1 MFAHSKNTKPHAIC
15 YYIFSKQ
22 GIITVFLN
30 DKILV
35 GKSGDKELCILPKMA
50 NRHGL
55 ITGASG
61 SGKTITIKV
70 MAESFSEAGVPVF
83 LADVKGDL
91 AGTAQA
97 GEINENIAE
106 RIKNLGLEDFETKS
120 FPVRFWD
127 LYGEFGHQVR
137 ANVEQVGPEILSIML
152 GLTEAQEGNLA
163 IAFKIAKDEN
173 LRLINLEDLRAVL
186 AYVAENR
193 DKYNT
198 RYGNITVQSIGVIQR
213 SLLTLENQ
221 GADKFFGEPALDIDD
236 FFTQDTDGR
245 GVINILHAVKLFQS
259 PDLYA
264 SFLLWLLTTLFTNTP
279 EVGDLDKPRL
289 VFFFD
294 EAHLLFNGMPSYRL
308 KRIAQVVKLIRS
320 HGIGLYFAS
329 QRPTDIP
336 DEVMSQLGNR
346 VQHTLR
352 AYTPAEQK
360 IVRASADSFRKNPEF
375 DTAEAILELG
385 TGEALIS
392 FQDAKGTPTIVERAT
407 ILPPQSQMGVLDDM
421 ARTKI
426 INASP
431 LAGVYDTEV
440 DPESAFEIINAMKE
454 KAEAEKQAPQATAP
468 AASVE
473 PQTIP
478 APTVQTTRPMTYEE
492 YLAATKNGTLYT
504 QAAQPQYVQA
514 PVAETKT
521 KATKTTTKK
530 TQSKIEKFSDRAIG
544 NIIGGASS
552 SIGRKIGTSLIKNL
566 FK

>member
-1 MFAHSKNTKPHAIC
+1 M
-15 YYIFSKQ
+15 
-22 GIITVFLN
+22 FLN

-61 SGKTITIKV
+61 SGKTITLKV
-70 MAESFSEAGVPVF
+70 MAESFSDAGVPVF
-83 LADVKGDL
+83 MADVKGDL

-97 GEINENIAE
+97 GEMNENIAE
-106 RIKNLGLEDFETKS
+106 RVDNLKLEGFEPKA

-127 LYGEFGHQVR
+127 LYGTHGHQVR

-163 IAFKIAKDEN
+163 IAFKIAEDEG

-193 DKYNT
+193 NKYNT
-198 RYGNITVQSIGVIQR
+198 KYGNITVQSIGVIQR

-221 GADKFFGEPALDIDD
+221 GAGKFFGEPALDIND
-236 FFTQDTDGR
+236 FFVQDTDGR
-245 GVINILHAVKLFQS
+245 GVINILHSVKLFQS

-264 SFLLWLLTTLFTNTP
+264 SFLLWLLTTLFAGTP
-279 EVGDLDKPRL
+279 EVGDQDKPRL

-308 KRIAQVVKLIRS
+308 KRITQVVKLIRS

-346 VQHTLR
+346 IQHTLR

-360 IVRASADSFRKNPEF
+360 IVRASADSFRTNPEF
-375 DTAEAILELG
+375 DTAQAILELG
-385 TGEALIS
+385 TGEALVS
-392 FQDAKGTPTIVERAT
+392 FQDAKGAPTIVERVT

-421 ARTKI
+421 ARNKI

-431 LAGVYDTEV
+431 LAGKYDTEV
-440 DPESAFEIINAMKE
+440 DPESAFEIIQKM
-454 KAEAEKQAPQATAP
+454 KAEAEQIATAPVAQVATTAPVDTVAP
-468 AASVE
+468 AASATPASK
-473 PQTIP
+473 PQTY
-478 APTVQTTRPMTYEE
+478 AE
-492 YLAATKNGTLYT
+492 YLEATKNGGQFTPAPT
-504 QAAQPQYVQA
+504 A
-514 PVAETKT
+514 PVVEQKPAAEKPA
-521 KATKTTTKK
+521 KAAKK
-530 TQSKIEKFSDRAIG
+530 SDTEKEFDKYRQRAIG
-544 NIIGGASS
+544 NLIGSS
-552 SIGRKIGTSLIKNL
+552 SSAVGRSLTTKIIKSL